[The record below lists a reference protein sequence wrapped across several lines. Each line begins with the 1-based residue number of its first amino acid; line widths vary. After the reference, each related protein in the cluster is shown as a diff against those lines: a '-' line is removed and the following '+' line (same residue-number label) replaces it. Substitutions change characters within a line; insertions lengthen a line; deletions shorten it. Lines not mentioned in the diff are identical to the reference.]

1 MTFKNRGGEMS
12 FNIINLLQQHVTP
25 IVLVKETDDLLF
37 KKQALTS
44 FYPILLAAI
53 NSKPELFEK
62 LRNQLEPDITDIF
75 DENSDITQ
83 QILNYISGEASTEEV
98 NHHLNASLAPVLN
111 LLVSEAG
118 SGDIQV
124 IEHLIKGQMPL
135 VLNALPHWSVDLL
148 AMAGIKNSLE
158 NIREE
163 LKKPEAFV
171 STSSNK
177 KKKPFPLQYV
187 VLFIVIALLILV
199 IKSLFQ
205 HNSESSELKNNDV
218 ASEVL
223 SQPYAPKIDEQAAS
237 TVLVKNPLPEME
249 NAVQPAS
256 SSEIEKTIE

>member
-1 MTFKNRGGEMS
+1 MAYKNLGGEMS

-25 IVLVKETDDLLF
+25 IVLVKEIDDLLF
-37 KKQALTS
+37 KKQALTD
-44 FYPILLAAI
+44 FYPILLSAI
-53 NSKPELFEK
+53 NAKPELFEK
-62 LRNQLEPDITDIF
+62 LHNQLEPDITDIF

-98 NHHLNASLAPVLN
+98 NKILNASLAPILN

-124 IEHLIKGQMPL
+124 VEHLIKGQMPL

-158 NIREE
+158 DIREE
-163 LKKPEAFV
+163 LKKPEDFV

-177 KKKPFPLQYV
+177 KKKPFPFQYV
-187 VLFIVIALLILV
+187 VLFIVIALLIMV
-199 IKSLFQ
+199 IKSFFQ
-205 HNSESSELKNNDV
+205 HSSESSELKNNGV

-223 SQPYAPKIDEQAAS
+223 SQLHAPQIDEQAAS
-237 TVLVKNPLPEME
+237 TALVNPLPEIE
-249 NAVQPAS
+249 KAVQPAS
-256 SSEIEKTIE
+256 SSEIEKDIE